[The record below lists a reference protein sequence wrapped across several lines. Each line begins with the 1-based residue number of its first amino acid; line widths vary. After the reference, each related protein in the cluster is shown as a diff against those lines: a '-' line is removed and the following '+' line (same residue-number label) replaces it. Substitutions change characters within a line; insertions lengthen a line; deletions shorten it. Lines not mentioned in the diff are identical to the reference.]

1 MSIQR
6 QALKTCWLANVS
18 HHDGM
23 SKTFEPWRKCFFS
36 SPQVAKKQLVPAANP
51 QHFRNIKILRQAQVV
66 PWVKTRT
73 SL

>member
-1 MSIQR
+1 
-6 QALKTCWLANVS
+6 
-18 HHDGM
+18 M